1 MKTDIWKL
9 ITASGVLL
17 IVSALGLCGYNLYE
31 SNKAYESSQEVLIQ
45 LHDMIPDIHQASE
58 DKSPVYEN
66 KSDDL
71 FAEYETAA
79 ETQSDMDTVNIY
91 GEEYCGFITLPV
103 LGIELPVMSEWS
115 YDALRTSPCR
125 YSGTVTG
132 GDMVIA
138 AHNYDSHFGRIDRLV
153 QGDEIWFTDTNGE
166 RYYYTV
172 VYTELINGGDVES
185 MMQGRAEEWALT
197 LYTCDL
203 SGQSRV
209 TVRAERKEKE
219 GEA

>member
-1 MKTDIWKL
+1 MNNNLWKFVV
-9 ITASGVLL
+9 ASGVVL
-17 IVSALGLCGYNLYE
+17 IVSAFGLCGYNLYE
-31 SNKAYESSQEVLIQ
+31 SNKAYESSREVLMQ
-45 LHDMIPDIHQASE
+45 LRDMIPEIRQASE
-58 DKSPVYEN
+58 HPSHEYEN
-66 KSDDL
+66 VSDDL
-71 FAEYETAA
+71 FAEYETEAA
-79 ETQSDMDTVNIY
+79 TEPEVDTVNVG
-91 GEEYCGFITLPV
+91 GEEYCGFITLPS

-115 YDALRTSPCR
+115 YAALRNVPCR
-125 YSGTVTG
+125 YSGTVSG
-132 GDMVIA
+132 GDLIIA
-138 AHNYDSHFGRIDRLV
+138 AHNYDSHFGRIDRLT

-172 VYTELINGGDVES
+172 AYTELINGGDAES
-185 MMQGRAEEWALT
+185 MMQGSTEEWALT